1 MAEGRLRPTMTS
13 RRWVRWASLI
23 GVSYLALLGIMMAIE
38 DSLIF
43 FPSVYPE
50 GFWKPEEF
58 KFEDAWFTA
67 SDGTSLHGWYVPH
80 PQPRA
85 VILFAHGN
93 AGNLS
98 HRAEILE
105 LLANRLAVSVLIFDY
120 RGYGRSEGRPSE
132 AGILADARAA
142 RAWLSERAGVSEP
155 EIVLMGESLGG
166 AAMVDLAAKDG
177 ARGLILENTF
187 SSLPDVAAFHY
198 PWVPVKMLMK
208 TQLNSA
214 KKIGKYHGPL
224 LQIHGDADTIIP
236 LALAERLHDAANP
249 PKQFVVIRGGDHNDP
264 HTPAFIQAL
273 DRFIAGLA
281 VRSKELRPQRPEGHK
296 D

>member
-1 MAEGRLRPTMTS
+1 VAESPADDLARPMAEGRLRPTMTS

-93 AGNLS
+93 AGRRKQAYWPMPARRGRGFPS
-98 HRAEILE
+98 GPESASR
-105 LLANRLAVSVLIFDY
+105 RLC
-120 RGYGRSEGRPSE
+120 
-132 AGILADARAA
+132 
-142 RAWLSERAGVSEP
+142 
-155 EIVLMGESLGG
+155 
-166 AAMVDLAAKDG
+166 
-177 ARGLILENTF
+177 
-187 SSLPDVAAFHY
+187 
-198 PWVPVKMLMK
+198 
-208 TQLNSA
+208 
-214 KKIGKYHGPL
+214 
-224 LQIHGDADTIIP
+224 
-236 LALAERLHDAANP
+236 
-249 PKQFVVIRGGDHNDP
+249 
-264 HTPAFIQAL
+264 
-273 DRFIAGLA
+273 
-281 VRSKELRPQRPEGHK
+281 
-296 D
+296 

>member
-1 MAEGRLRPTMTS
+1 MAF
-13 RRWVRWASLI
+13 
-23 GVSYLALLGIMMAIE
+23 E

-50 GFWKPEEF
+50 GFWKPGGF

-67 SDGTSLHGWYVPH
+67 SDGTKLHGWYVPH
-80 PQPRA
+80 PQARA
-85 VILFAHGN
+85 TVLFAHGN
-93 AGNLS
+93 GGNLS

-105 LLANRLAVSVLIFDY
+105 LFANRLAVSVLIFDY
-120 RGYGRSEGRPSE
+120 RGYGRSEGKPTE
-132 AGILADARAA
+132 AGVLADARAA
-142 RAWLSERAGVSEP
+142 RSWLADRAGVHEG

-166 AAMVDLAAKDG
+166 GVMVDLAGKEG

-198 PWVPVKMLMK
+198 PWIPVKMLMR

-214 KKIGKYHGPL
+214 KKIRDYHGPL

-236 LALAERLHDAANP
+236 LAVAERLYDAANP
-249 PKQFVVIRGGDHNDP
+249 PKRFLLIPGGDHNDP
-264 HTPAFIQAL
+264 RTPAFTQAI
-273 DRFIAGLA
+273 DQFIAGLA
-281 VRSKELRPQRPEGHK
+281 VPEKPSRK
-296 D
+296 DSSADEIR